1 MGTLHRTTF
10 SGPGWQI
17 LDRPVIGKSPF
28 GHETRIDYAILFPK
42 NGLSLLDISPHL
54 TRNAIAKVRR
64 TLDAV
69 QFSVAY
75 PCLLPIVYRQIT
87 PNDYPRLVTQLDKA
101 FAEVP
106 PLPADWG
113 ASWTNLVLYALEGD
127 PVPDLSQIGATT
139 TVASLPIRRSRA
151 ARVAAWVGV
160 GSIGAVCVA
169 AVAMRNPQ
177 ALQLLPINEAPANE
191 VKASGVVA
199 SVPDAPASTPEPSRQ
214 QADVNLP
221 ATQATSNLPPALP
234 PPDRNA
240 ATPAAPAMSASDA
253 EALISRG
260 DAALARHDLHAARQA
275 YEQAANGGSGVA
287 AILMG
292 RTYDPAVQRDQ
303 KEADLSLAKFWY
315 ATGRIIGGRDVDSL
329 MQYVNGGVTRP

>member
-17 LDRPVIGKSPF
+17 LDRPLIGKGPF

-42 NGLSLLDISPHL
+42 NGLSLLDISPNL

-69 QFSVAY
+69 QFSMAY
-75 PCLLPIVYRQIT
+75 PGLLPIVYRQIT
-87 PNDYPRLVTQLDKA
+87 PNDYPQLVTQLDKA
-101 FAEVP
+101 FADVP
-106 PLPADWG
+106 PMPADWG
-113 ASWTNLVLYALEGD
+113 ASWTNLVLYALGGD

-139 TVASLPIRRSRA
+139 TGASLPIRRSRA
-151 ARVAAWVGV
+151 ARVAAWVGA

-169 AVAMRNPQ
+169 AIAMLNPQ
-177 ALQLLPINEAPANE
+177 ALQLLPINEAPANQ
-191 VKASGVVA
+191 VKASGVIA
-199 SVPDAPASTPEPSRQ
+199 SVPDAAALTAEPSRQ
-214 QADVNLP
+214 QANVTPP
-221 ATQATSNLPPALP
+221 ATQATFNLPPALP

-240 ATPAAPAMSASDA
+240 AIPAVPAMSASDT
-253 EALISRG
+253 EGLIGRG
-260 DAALARHDLHAARQA
+260 DAALARHDLHAARKA
-275 YEQAANGGSGVA
+275 YEQAANGGSGIA

-292 RTYDPAVQRDQ
+292 RTYDPAVQRNQ

-315 ATGRIIGGRDVDSL
+315 ATGRIIGGNDVDLL
-329 MQYVNGGVTRP
+329 MQYVNGGARKP